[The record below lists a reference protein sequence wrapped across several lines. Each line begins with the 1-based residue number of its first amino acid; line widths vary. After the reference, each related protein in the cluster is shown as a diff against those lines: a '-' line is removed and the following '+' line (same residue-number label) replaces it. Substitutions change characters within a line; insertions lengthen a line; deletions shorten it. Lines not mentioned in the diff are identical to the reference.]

1 MSEVTLFDLDKIK
14 DLMAPIEI
22 IQENINKLNVL
33 ESNLNE
39 SKNLME
45 ISLKN
50 QEVSKKINEL
60 ISVIKEIIKSFEF
73 IFHSNI
79 NIFLNLHDNLIEK
92 YKARIKT
99 TIDSA
104 KINSRNLKKIGLYL
118 IDKKKISK
126 IPQKIN
132 SVNSIGINEWI
143 ELVDVMK
150 ENSIFQKI
158 IIRFIPYY
166 EEILNQRLNNE
177 LQTMPPNVDNN
188 LILKFKERF
197 LENPDITFKE
207 FLREFE
213 DGEQRSDLIKKELL
227 IKRRKERENLE
238 ELKKKQEERKDEYQD
253 YLTLSEKEFERRIR
267 KKKREKLSDIASKEN
282 LQGELVISNEVSEKI
297 EKFKS
302 QFEENFK
309 EKYLTKE
316 ESNKDPID
324 LIRERRKRKKEEYD
338 EYKDHFNNI

>member
-99 TIDSA
+99 TIDTA

-150 ENSIFQKI
+150 ENSIFQKT

>member
-99 TIDSA
+99 TIDTA
-104 KINSRNLKKIGLYL
+104 KINNRNLKKIGLYL

-150 ENSIFQKI
+150 ENSIFQKT

-166 EEILNQRLNNE
+166 EEILNQHLNNE

>member
-22 IQENINKLNVL
+22 IQEKINKLRVL
-33 ESNLNE
+33 ESNLND

-60 ISVIKEIIKSFEF
+60 ISVIKEIIKSFEY

-99 TIDSA
+99 TIDTA
-104 KINSRNLKKIGLYL
+104 KINNRTLKKIGLYL

-126 IPQKIN
+126 IPQKIT

-143 ELVDVMK
+143 ELVDVVK
-150 ENSIFQKI
+150 ENSIFQKTI
-158 IIRFIPYY
+158 MRFIPYY
-166 EEILNQRLNNE
+166 EELLNQRLNNE
-177 LQTMPPNVDNN
+177 LQTMLPNVDNN

-213 DGEQRSDLIKKELL
+213 DEEQRSDLIKKELL

-267 KKKREKLSDIASKEN
+267 KKKREKLSDIDNKEN
-282 LQGELVISNEVSEKI
+282 FQGELVISNEVSEKI

-302 QFEENFK
+302 QFEEKFK
-309 EKYLTKE
+309 EKYLTRE

-324 LIRERRKRKKEEYD
+324 LIRERRKKKKEEYD